1 MRSSRVDRLRNGIA
15 KHVICMALLGVL
27 VTGGG
32 CVGYRLGSML
42 PPDIKTVYVT
52 TFANRTSEPELES
65 ATTGAA
71 IAEFQKDATLR
82 VVSKLADADT
92 RLDVT
97 LVGFSEQP
105 LRYQR
110 DRPKTA
116 NEYRIVIE
124 AEIVFRRVS
133 SGAVIV
139 KKTVQGDTTFVVA
152 GDLGSSKRGAIP
164 EAARDLAHDI
174 VESLVEAW

>member
-1 MRSSRVDRLRNGIA
+1 MTSKRFRPLSARFGPVTLGA
-15 KHVICMALLGVL
+15 AVTALVL
-27 VTGGG
+27 ATGG

-52 TFANRTSEPELES
+52 TFVNRTSEPQLE
-65 ATTGAA
+65 ARTTGAT
-71 IAEFQKDATLR
+71 IAEFQKDATLK
-82 VVSKLADADT
+82 VVSGLAAADT

-97 LVGFSEQP
+97 LLRFSEQP
-105 LRYQR
+105 LRYQS

-116 NEYRIVIE
+116 DEYRITIK

-133 SGAVIV
+133 TGVVLV
-139 KKTVQGDTTFVVA
+139 KKQVEGDATFVVR
-152 GDLGSSKRGAIP
+152 GDLTSSKRAAIP

-174 VESLVEAW
+174 VESVVESW